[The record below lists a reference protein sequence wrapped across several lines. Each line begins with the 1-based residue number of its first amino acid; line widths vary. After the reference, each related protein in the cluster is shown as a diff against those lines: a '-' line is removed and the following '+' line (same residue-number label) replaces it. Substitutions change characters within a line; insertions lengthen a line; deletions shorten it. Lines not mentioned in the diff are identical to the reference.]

1 MAASVSVTPEDLPRR
16 FGRYVLFDKIGEG
29 GMARIYLGRAEIG
42 GDKLLVV
49 KQMLPLFSNTT
60 RFSKLLIDEAKLAA
74 ELTNS
79 NIVQVFDLGREDNV
93 LYIAMEY
100 VEGFDLRQLLQQCS
114 KRQIAL
120 PLEFS
125 LFIVTETLK
134 ALDYAHRKKS
144 EAGEPLG
151 IVHRDV
157 SPSNLLLS
165 FHGEVKLCDF
175 GIARAMA
182 VHEEVPDEAI
192 EGKAGY
198 MSPEAARG
206 EALDARA
213 DVFSLGIVLW
223 ELVAGRKL
231 YRGATGQ
238 PPSLA
243 QASMAEIP
251 QLPDRS
257 LPQQAELYRIIGRAL
272 SVDAEARYGSCRD
285 MRRELDEYIQTA
297 GFTVSQLKFGEWIT
311 QNFGTEIIEVRRE
324 REQSARVWSSVHPRA
339 LEVSEPKLSKAAS
352 SSKVPL
358 SEPAPAPKAVPR
370 TASVTPSAPS
380 ASKSPLFAIVGM
392 LALALLAAFW
402 LLR

>member
-1 MAASVSVTPEDLPRR
+1 MSVGPEDLPRR

-125 LFIVTETLK
+125 LFIITEILK

-157 SPSNLLLS
+157 SPSNVLLS

-182 VHEEVPDEAI
+182 VNEEVPDEAI

-243 QASMAEIP
+243 QASLAEIP

-257 LPQQAELYRIIGRAL
+257 LPQQAVLYRIISRAL
-272 SVDAEARYGSCRD
+272 SVDIKARYGSCRD

-311 QNFGTEIIEVRRE
+311 QNFGTEIIELRRE

-339 LEVSEPKLSKAAS
+339 LDEASQPK
-352 SSKVPL
+352 L
-358 SEPAPAPKAVPR
+358 SEPAPAPKPAAPP
-370 TASVTPSAPS
+370 ASVAPS
-380 ASKSPLFAIVGM
+380 TPPASKSPLFAIVGV

>member
-29 GMARIYLGRAEIG
+29 GMARIYLGRVETG
-42 GDKLLVV
+42 GEKLLVV

-79 NIVQVFDLGREDNV
+79 NIVQVFDLGREDNI

-157 SPSNLLLS
+157 SPSNVLLS

-206 EALDARA
+206 DALDARA

-231 YRGATGQ
+231 YRGGAGQ

-243 QASMAEIP
+243 QASLAEIP

-257 LPQQAELYRIIGRAL
+257 LPQQAELYRVIARAL
-272 SVDAEARYGSCRD
+272 SVDTEARYGSCRD
-285 MRRELDEYIQTA
+285 MRRELDEYVQTA

-339 LEVSEPKLSKAAS
+339 LDEASQPK
-352 SSKVPL
+352 L
-358 SEPAPAPKAVPR
+358 SEPAPVPKPAPPP
-370 TASVTPSAPS
+370 TSVVPSAPP
-380 ASKSPLFAIVGM
+380 ASKSPLFAILGA

>member
-1 MAASVSVTPEDLPRR
+1 MAAAVSVSPEDLPRR

-79 NIVQVFDLGREDNV
+79 NIVQVFDLGREDNI

-134 ALDYAHRKKS
+134 ALEYAHRKKS

-157 SPSNLLLS
+157 SPSNVLLS

-175 GIARAMA
+175 GIARATA

-213 DVFSLGIVLW
+213 DVFSLAIVLW

-231 YRGATGQ
+231 YRGGAGQ

-243 QASMAEIP
+243 QASLAQIP

-257 LPQQAELYRIIGRAL
+257 LPQQAELYRIISRAL
-272 SVDAEARYGSCRD
+272 SVDTEARYGSCRD

-311 QNFGTEIIEVRRE
+311 QNFGTEIIELRRE

-339 LEVSEPKLSKAAS
+339 LDEASQPK
-352 SSKVPL
+352 L
-358 SEPAPAPKAVPR
+358 SEPALAPKPAAPP
-370 TASVTPSAPS
+370 ASVTPSAPP
-380 ASKSPLFAIVGM
+380 ASKSPLFAIVGV

-402 LLR
+402 LFR